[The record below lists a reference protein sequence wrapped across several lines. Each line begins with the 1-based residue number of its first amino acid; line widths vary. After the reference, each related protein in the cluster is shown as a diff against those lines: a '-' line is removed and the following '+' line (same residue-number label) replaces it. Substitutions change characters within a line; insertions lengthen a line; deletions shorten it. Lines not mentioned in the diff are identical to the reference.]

1 MRKITAGELSKILKE
16 HKRWY
21 DTDGEEG
28 EKANLSETN
37 LEGSKLYGAN
47 LREAD
52 LSDACLEGVEGLT
65 KASLIEKPSKV
76 VINREKVIKDNFI
89 IGG

>member
-1 MRKITAGELSKILKE
+1 MSLSHLLPICFPVLFALIISFVFAFQVSAYDKTDLK
-16 HKRWY
+16 KAKDSNAY
-21 DTDGEEG
+21 L
-28 EKANLSETN
+28 EK
-37 LEGSKLYGAN
+37 
-47 LREAD
+47 AD

>member
-1 MRKITAGELSKILKE
+1 MREITAGELSKILKE
-16 HKRWY
+16 HKNWISTY
-21 DTDGEEG
+21 EEEG
-28 EKANLSETN
+28 KHADLS
-37 LEGSKLYGAN
+37 GAYLSN
-47 LREAD
+47 AD

>member
-1 MRKITAGELSKILKE
+1 MRKYLLHVLIISFVFAFQVSAFDK
-16 HKRWY
+16 
-21 DTDGEEG
+21 TDF
-28 EKANLSETN
+28 EKAKDSNADLN
-37 LEGSKLYGAN
+37 G
-47 LREAD
+47 AD

>member
-1 MRKITAGELSKILKE
+1 MRKYLPHIFIISFAFAFQVSAFDK
-16 HKRWY
+16 
-21 DTDGEEG
+21 TDF
-28 EKANLSETN
+28 EKAKDSNANLSN
-37 LEGSKLYGAN
+37 ADLNG
-47 LREAD
+47 AD

>member
-1 MRKITAGELSKILKE
+1 MRKYLLHILIISFAFAFQVSA
-16 HKRWY
+16 Y
-21 DTDGEEG
+21 DKTDLKKAKDSNAYL
-28 EKANLSETN
+28 EKADLS
-37 LEGSKLYGAN
+37 G
-47 LREAD
+47 AD